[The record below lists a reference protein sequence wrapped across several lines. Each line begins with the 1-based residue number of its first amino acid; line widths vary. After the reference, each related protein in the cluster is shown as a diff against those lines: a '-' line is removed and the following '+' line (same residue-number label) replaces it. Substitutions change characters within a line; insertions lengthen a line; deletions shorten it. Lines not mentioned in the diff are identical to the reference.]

1 MKSSKRYKFKTN
13 TDWYPQIFYTEK
25 RLYTH
30 FNNIG
35 ADKEDIV
42 IFIDGSFSKKGVVFN
57 NIAGA
62 GIVVYYQDQRYE
74 YARPLGETEI
84 LYAEQFALAQSFYL
98 LKKLKIPT
106 WKKRIIICTD
116 NETTFKGVYSIRKI
130 PTYPKLM
137 MEIKKQMFQRL
148 DQAQVLLHK
157 VKAHTNIIIKG
168 NDFADKCAKTG
179 RIHSSI
185 LWTETPSDPNCF
197 LGSLCDYYTRC
208 SHRMLLWHPSRGVD

>member
-1 MKSSKRYKFKTN
+1 MGYKIEKGSNGLINVTNNGSLELLGTFAYSSSGQ
-13 TDWYPQIFYTEK
+13 P
-25 RLYTH
+25 H
-30 FNNIG
+30 
-35 ADKEDIV
+35 
-42 IFIDGSFSKKGVVFN
+42 
-57 NIAGA
+57 
-62 GIVVYYQDQRYE
+62 
-74 YARPLGETEI
+74 
-84 LYAEQFALAQSFYL
+84 
-98 LKKLKIPT
+98 
-106 WKKRIIICTD
+106 
-116 NETTFKGVYSIRKI
+116 
-130 PTYPKLM
+130 
-137 MEIKKQMFQRL
+137 KKQMFQRL